1 MSEKSQAEEFDD
13 DEDGAVAPAD
23 EEGDGD
29 DEQNFD
35 RLIDDLDKRKK
46 AGPKP
51 GEPAW
56 RRLERRREE
65 RETAALLSDIDDYDI
80 GVDDEEDSGGNGAV
94 KRRHR

>member
-1 MSEKSQAEEFDD
+1 MSEKPEEEFDD
-13 DEDGAVAPAD
+13 DEDGAVA
-23 EEGDGD
+23 ESDGD
-29 DEQNFD
+29 DQNFD
-35 RLIDDLDKRKK
+35 RLIDDFDTRKK

-80 GVDDEEDSGGNGAV
+80 GDDEDGGL
-94 KRRHR
+94 KRRRR

>member
-1 MSEKSQAEEFDD
+1 MSEKPEEEFDD
-13 DEDGAVAPAD
+13 DEETVA
-23 EEGDGD
+23 EGDGD
-29 DEQNFD
+29 EQNLD
-35 RLIDDLDKRKK
+35 RLIDDFDTRKK

-80 GVDDEEDSGGNGAV
+80 GDGEDGPG
-94 KRRHR
+94 KRRRRVQS

>member
-1 MSEKSQAEEFDD
+1 MSEKPEEEFDD
-13 DEDGAVAPAD
+13 DDETVA
-23 EEGDGD
+23 ESDGD
-29 DEQNFD
+29 EQDFN
-35 RLIDDLDKRKK
+35 RLIDDFDTRKK

-80 GVDDEEDSGGNGAV
+80 GDDEGNP
-94 KRRHR
+94 RRRRKLSS